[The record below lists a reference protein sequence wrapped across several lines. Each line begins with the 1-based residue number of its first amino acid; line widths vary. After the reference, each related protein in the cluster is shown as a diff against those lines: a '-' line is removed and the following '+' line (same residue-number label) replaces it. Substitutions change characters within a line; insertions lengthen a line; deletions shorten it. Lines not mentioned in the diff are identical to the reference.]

1 MKQAARRRIAE
12 ASRLVVKIGSSSLT
26 NSEGGLHS
34 EHLDALVAALARN
47 VRAGV
52 QLILVSSG
60 SIAAGTPALG
70 LRKPPRDLATQQ
82 AAASVGQGILV
93 AHYSAQFG
101 EHDIR
106 VGQVLLTAEDL
117 IRRTHYRNA
126 QRTLGRLLEL
136 GVLPIVNENDTV
148 ATDEIRFGDNDR
160 LAALVAHVV
169 QADGL
174 VLLTD
179 IDGLYD
185 RPPTQAGARH
195 IQTVVSGDDLAD
207 VGLGGRGSGIGRGG
221 MLTKVQAA
229 LMASEAGIPVVLTR
243 VDQVS
248 AALTGEETG
257 TVFVPSGKRRSPRQ
271 MWLAHATTA
280 RGAVNI
286 DDGAVR
292 ALRQRQASLLA
303 AGVLGVSGSFVA
315 GEPVDIVGPDGV
327 TVARGL
333 VGYDAGEFDRLVGR
347 TTTELIAAFGP
358 DYEREIV
365 HRDDLVLL

>member
-1 MKQAARRRIAE
+1 MSDARERIAH

-26 NSEGGLHS
+26 NAEGGLHG
-34 EHLDALVAALARN
+34 EHLDELVGALVRN

-52 QLILVSSG
+52 QLVLVSSG

-82 AAASVGQGILV
+82 AAASVGQGILL
-93 AHYSAQFG
+93 AHYTAQFA

-106 VGQVLLTAEDL
+106 VGQILLTAEDL

-185 RPPTQAGARH
+185 RPPSQGQARH
-195 IQTVVSGDDLAD
+195 IETVRSAADLAE

-221 MLTKVQAA
+221 MVTKVQAS

-243 VDQVS
+243 ADHVS
-248 AALTGEETG
+248 KALAGEVTG
-257 TVFVPSGKRRSPRQ
+257 TVFEPSGRRRSPRQ

-280 RGAVNI
+280 RGSVQI

-292 ALRQRQASLLA
+292 ALQQRKASLLA
-303 AGVLGVSGSFVA
+303 AGVVGASGSFLA
-315 GEPVDIVGPDGV
+315 GEPVDIVGPDGA

-333 VGYDAGEFDRLVGR
+333 VAYDAAEFDRLVGR
-347 TTTELIAAFGP
+347 TTADLSAEFGT

-365 HRDDLVLL
+365 HRDDLVVL

>member
-1 MKQAARRRIAE
+1 MRQARQQIAG

-26 NSEGGLHS
+26 NAEGGLH
-34 EHLDALVAALARN
+34 EQHLDELARTLVRN

-52 QLILVSSG
+52 QLVLVSSG

-70 LRKPPRDLATQQ
+70 LHKPPKDLATQQ
-82 AAASVGQGILV
+82 AAASVGQGILL

-101 EHDIR
+101 EHGIR

-169 QADGL
+169 GADGM

-185 RPPTQAGARH
+185 RPPDQPGARH
-195 IQTVVSGDDLAD
+195 IESVTSANDLA
-207 VGLGGRGSGIGRGG
+207 GLALGGRGTRIGRGG
-221 MLTKVQAA
+221 MATKVQAA

-248 AALTGEETG
+248 RALAGEVTG
-257 TVFVPSGKRRSPRQ
+257 TVFVASGRRRSPRQ
-271 MWLAHATTA
+271 MWLAHATTSH
-280 RGAVNI
+280 GAVQI
-286 DDGAVR
+286 DAGAVR
-292 ALRQRQASLLA
+292 ALQQRQASLLA
-303 AGVLGVSGSFVA
+303 AGVVAVSGSFVA
-315 GEPVDIVGPDGV
+315 GEPVDIVGPDGLV
-327 TVARGL
+327 VARGL

-347 TTTELIAAFGP
+347 TTTDLLAEFGP
-358 DYEREIV
+358 GYEREIV

>member
-1 MKQAARRRIAE
+1 RQAIAE

-26 NSEGGLHS
+26 NEAGGLH
-34 EHLDALVAALARN
+34 EQHLDELVRALARN

-60 SIAAGTPALG
+60 AIAAGTPALG

-82 AAASVGQGILV
+82 AAASVGQGILL

-101 EHDIR
+101 MHDIR

-117 IRRTHYRNA
+117 IRRSQYRNA

-148 ATDEIRFGDNDR
+148 ATDEIRVGDNDR

-169 QADGL
+169 RADGL

-195 IQTVVSGDDLAD
+195 IHTVESPGDLDEVA
-207 VGLGGRGSGIGRGG
+207 LGGRGSGVGRGG
-221 MLTKVQAA
+221 MITKVQAA
-229 LMASEAGIPVVLTR
+229 LMASEAGIPVVLTSA
-243 VDQVS
+243 DHVS
-248 AALTGEETG
+248 EALLGEATG
-257 TVFVPSGKRRSPRQ
+257 TVFEPSGKRRSPRQ

-280 RGAVNI
+280 CGAVQI
-286 DDGAVR
+286 DSGAVR
-292 ALRQRQASLLA
+292 ALRKHQASLLA
-303 AGVLGVSGSFVA
+303 AGVVGVTGNFLA
-315 GEPVDIVGPDGV
+315 GEPVDIVDPDGV
-327 TVARGL
+327 PVARGL
-333 VGYDAGEFDRLVGR
+333 VGYDAQEFDRLVGR
-347 TTTELIAAFGP
+347 TTAELICEFGP
-358 DYEREIV
+358 EYEREIV

>member
-1 MKQAARRRIAE
+1 MTTARAKIADAA
-12 ASRLVVKIGSSSLT
+12 RLVVKIGSSSLT
-26 NSEGGLHS
+26 DADGGLHS
-34 EHLDALVAALARN
+34 EHLDELVRALVRN

-70 LRKPPRDLATQQ
+70 LRRPPRDLATQQ

-93 AHYSAQFG
+93 AHYSDQFG
-101 EHDIR
+101 QHGIR

-126 QRTLGRLLEL
+126 QRTLARLLEL

-185 RPPTQAGARH
+185 RPPSRPDARRIDTIRSAADMAGV
-195 IQTVVSGDDLAD
+195 TV
-207 VGLGGRGSGIGRGG
+207 GGRGSGIGRGG
-221 MLTKVQAA
+221 MVTKAQAA

-243 VDQVS
+243 ADQVS
-248 AALTGEETG
+248 EALLGRPTG
-257 TVFVPSGKRRSPRQ
+257 TVFEPSGRRRSPRQ

-280 RGAVNI
+280 RGAVHI
-286 DDGAVR
+286 DEGAVR
-292 ALRQRQASLLA
+292 ALRDRQASLLA
-303 AGVLGVSGSFVA
+303 AGVLKVSGNFVA
-315 GEPVDIVGPDGV
+315 GEPVDIVDPDGV
-327 TVARGL
+327 PVARGL
-333 VGYDAGEFDRLVGR
+333 VGYDADEFERLVGR
-347 TTTELIAAFGP
+347 TTAELIAQFGP

>member
-1 MKQAARRRIAE
+1 MDARTKIAD
-12 ASRLVVKIGSSSLT
+12 ASRLVVKVGSSSLT
-26 NSEGGLHS
+26 NSEGGLHA
-34 EHLDALVAALARN
+34 EHLDALVKALSRN

-60 SIAAGTPALG
+60 SIAAGTPVLG

-93 AHYSAQFG
+93 AHYSGQFG
-101 EHDIR
+101 KHDIR

-126 QRTLGRLLEL
+126 QRTLGRLLDL

-185 RPPTQAGARH
+185 RPPTRPGARH
-195 IQTVVSGDDLAD
+195 IDTVASAAD
-207 VGLGGRGSGIGRGG
+207 VAGIALGGRGSGIGRGG

-243 VDQVS
+243 VDKVS
-248 AALTGEETG
+248 EALLGKPTG
-257 TVFVPSGKRRSPRQ
+257 TVFPPSGRRRSPRQ

-280 RGAVNI
+280 RGAVSI
-286 DDGAVR
+286 DEGAVK
-292 ALRQRQASLLA
+292 ALRDRQASLLA
-303 AGVLGVSGSFVA
+303 AGVVSVSGNFSA
-315 GEPVDIVGPDGV
+315 GEPVDIVDGKGV
-327 TVARGL
+327 PVARGL
-333 VGYDAGEFDRLVGR
+333 VAYDAHEFERLVGR
-347 TTTELIAAFGP
+347 TTSELIEQFGP
-358 DYEREIV
+358 GYEREIV

>member
-1 MKQAARRRIAE
+1 MDARKQIAA

-26 NSEGGLHS
+26 NDEGGLHAD
-34 EHLDALVAALARN
+34 HLDALVGALARN
-47 VRAGV
+47 VKAGV
-52 QLILVSSG
+52 QLVLVSSG

-82 AAASVGQGILV
+82 AAASVGQGILL
-93 AHYSAQFG
+93 AHYSAQFAQ
-101 EHDIR
+101 HDIR

-169 QADGL
+169 QAEGL
-174 VLLTD
+174 VLLSD
-179 IDGLYD
+179 IDGVYD
-185 RPPTQAGARH
+185 RPPSASGARR
-195 IQTVVSGDDLAD
+195 ISTVTSGSDLAE
-207 VGLGGRGSGIGRGG
+207 VELGGRGTRVGRGG
-221 MLTKVQAA
+221 MLTKAQAA

-243 VDQVS
+243 ADMVDQ
-248 AALTGEETG
+248 ALLGEPTG

-271 MWLAHATTA
+271 MWLAHATQA
-280 RGAVNI
+280 RGSIRI

-292 ALRQRQASLLA
+292 ALLHRQASLLA
-303 AGVLGVSGSFVA
+303 PGVVDVAGAFIA
-315 GEPVDIVGPDGV
+315 GEPVDIVDLQGV
-327 TVARGL
+327 PIARGL
-333 VGYDAGEFDRLVGR
+333 VGYDAVEFDRLIGR
-347 TTTELIAAFGP
+347 TTAELISAFGP

>member
-1 MKQAARRRIAE
+1 
-12 ASRLVVKIGSSSLT
+12 
-26 NSEGGLHS
+26 LH
-34 EHLDALVAALARN
+34 EQHLDALVSALVRN
-47 VRAGV
+47 VQAGV
-52 QLILVSSG
+52 QLVLVSSG

-82 AAASVGQGILV
+82 AAASVGQGILL

-101 EHDIR
+101 VHGIR

-126 QRTLGRLLEL
+126 QRTLARLLEL

-174 VLLTD
+174 VLLSD

-185 RPPTQAGARH
+185 RPPGDSAAAH
-195 IQTVVSGDDLAD
+195 IPVVRSGKDLRD
-207 VGLGGRGSGIGRGG
+207 VELGGRGSRVGRGG
-221 MLTKVQAA
+221 MQTKVQAA
-229 LMASEAGIPVVLTR
+229 LMASEAGIPVVLT
-243 VDQVS
+243 S
-248 AALTGEETG
+248 ADMVGQALLGEPTG
-257 TVFVPSGKRRSPRQ
+257 TVFEPSGRRRSPRQ
-271 MWLAHATTA
+271 MWLAHATQA
-280 RGAVNI
+280 RGSVRI

-292 ALRQRQASLLA
+292 ALRHGQASLLA
-303 AGVLGVSGSFVA
+303 AGVVDVHGRFLA
-315 GEPVDIVGPDGV
+315 GEPVDIIDLRGA
-327 TVARGL
+327 TIARGL
-333 VGYDAGEFDRLVGR
+333 VAYDAAEFERLIGR
-347 TTTELIAAFGP
+347 TTAELIAAFGP

-365 HRDDLVLL
+365 HRDDLVVL

>member
-1 MKQAARRRIAE
+1 VSEARERIAQ

-26 NSEGGLHS
+26 NSEGGLHDQ
-34 EHLDALVAALARN
+34 HLDELVRALVRN

-52 QLILVSSG
+52 QLVLVSSG

-82 AAASVGQGILV
+82 AAASVGQGILL
-93 AHYSAQFG
+93 AHYAAQFA

-185 RPPTQAGARH
+185 RPPAQGQARH
-195 IQTVVSGDDLAD
+195 IQTVRSAADLSE

-221 MLTKVQAA
+221 MVTKVQAS

-243 VDQVS
+243 ADQVS
-248 AALTGEETG
+248 KALLGEVTG
-257 TVFVPSGKRRSPRQ
+257 TVFEPSGRRRSPRQ

-280 RGAVNI
+280 RGSVQI
-286 DDGAVR
+286 DEGAVR

-303 AGVLGVSGSFVA
+303 AGVVGASGTFLA
-315 GEPVDIVGPDGV
+315 GEPVDIVGPDGA

-333 VGYDAGEFDRLVGR
+333 VAYDAVEFDRLVGR
-347 TTTELIAAFGP
+347 TTSDLIAEFGS

>member
-1 MKQAARRRIAE
+1 MDARKQIAA

-26 NSEGGLHS
+26 DSDGGLH
-34 EHLDALVAALARN
+34 EQHLDALVAALVRN

-52 QLILVSSG
+52 QLVLVSSG

-82 AAASVGQGILV
+82 AAASVGQGILL
-93 AHYSAQFG
+93 AHYSAQFAR
-101 EHDIR
+101 HDLR

-174 VLLTD
+174 VLLS
-179 IDGLYD
+179 DGDGRYD
-185 RPPTQAGARH
+185 RPPGDATAARVE
-195 IQTVVSGDDLAD
+195 QVTSAADLGH
-207 VGLGGRGSGIGRGG
+207 VELGGRGSRVGRGG
-221 MLTKVQAA
+221 MQTKVQAA
-229 LMASEAGIPVVLTR
+229 LMASEAGIPVVLTSA
-243 VDQVS
+243 DMVS
-248 AALTGEETG
+248 QALLGEPTG
-257 TVFVPSGKRRSPRQ
+257 TVFEPSGRRRSPRQ
-271 MWLAHATTA
+271 MWLAHATEA
-280 RGAVNI
+280 RGSVQI

-292 ALRQRQASLLA
+292 ALLHRQASLLA
-303 AGVLGVSGSFVA
+303 AGVMSVSGRFVA
-315 GEPVDIVGPDGV
+315 GEPVDIVDPRG
-327 TVARGL
+327 TAVARGL
-333 VGYDAGEFDRLVGR
+333 VGYDAAEFGRLIGR
-347 TTTELIAAFGP
+347 TTAELIEEFGP

>member
-1 MKQAARRRIAE
+1 MTQARRQIAN

-26 NSEGGLHS
+26 NSEGGLHA
-34 EHLDALVAALARN
+34 EHLDALVRTLAGN

-93 AHYSAQFG
+93 AQYSARFA

-185 RPPTQAGARH
+185 RPPTQHGAQH
-195 IQTVVSGDDLAD
+195 IETVASAADLEGLA
-207 VGLGGRGSGIGRGG
+207 LGGRGSGIGRGG
-221 MLTKVQAA
+221 MMTKAQAA
-229 LMASEAGIPVVLTR
+229 LMASEAAIPVVLTR
-243 VDQVS
+243 ADHVAQ
-248 AALTGEETG
+248 ALNGEVTG
-257 TVFVPSGKRRSPRQ
+257 TVFLPSGKRRSPRQ

-280 RGAVNI
+280 RGAVRI
-286 DDGAVR
+286 DEGAVW

-303 AGVLGVSGSFVA
+303 AGVLEVSGNFVA
-315 GEPVDIVGPDGV
+315 GEPVDIVDPNGV
-327 TVARGL
+327 AVARGL

-347 TTTELIAAFGP
+347 TTAQLIAEFGP

>member
-1 MKQAARRRIAE
+1 MDARKQIAA

-26 NSEGGLHS
+26 DRKGRLHE
-34 EHLDALVAALARN
+34 EHLDALATALVRN
-47 VRAGV
+47 VQAGV
-52 QLILVSSG
+52 QLVLVSSG

-82 AAASVGQGILV
+82 AAASVGQGILL
-93 AHYSAQFG
+93 AHYTAQFG
-101 EHDIR
+101 HYDIR

-126 QRTLGRLLEL
+126 QRTLGRLLDL

-174 VLLTD
+174 VLLSD

-185 RPPTQAGARH
+185 RPPGEQAAAH
-195 IQTVVSGDDLAD
+195 IPTVTSAADLAG
-207 VGLGGRGSGIGRGG
+207 VELGGRGSRVGRGG
-221 MLTKVQAA
+221 MRTKVQAA
-229 LMASEAGIPVVLTR
+229 LMASEAGIPVVLTSA
-243 VDQVS
+243 DKVS
-248 AALTGEETG
+248 EALLGQPTG
-257 TVFVPSGKRRSPRQ
+257 TVFEPSGRRRSPRQ
-271 MWLAHATTA
+271 MWLAHATEA
-280 RGAVNI
+280 RGAVRI

-292 ALRQRQASLLA
+292 ALRHRQASLLA
-303 AGVLGVSGSFVA
+303 AGVVSVSGRFVA
-315 GEPVDIVGPDGV
+315 GEPVDIVDVRGSAI
-327 TVARGL
+327 ARGL
-333 VGYDAGEFDRLVGR
+333 VGYDADEFERLIGR
-347 TTTELIAAFGP
+347 TTAQLIDAFGP

>member
-1 MKQAARRRIAE
+1 MDARQRIAQS
-12 ASRLVVKIGSSSLT
+12 SRLVVKIGSSSLT
-26 NSEGGLHS
+26 DAAGGLHQ
-34 EHLDALVAALARN
+34 EHLDQLVAALVRN

-70 LRKPPRDLATQQ
+70 LTKPPRDLATQQ
-82 AAASVGQGILV
+82 AAASVGQGILL
-93 AHYSAQFG
+93 AHYTAQFG
-101 EHDIR
+101 EHGIR

-185 RPPTQAGARH
+185 RPPSQAGATH
-195 IQTVVSGDDLAD
+195 IQTVTGAQDLAG
-207 VGLGGRGSGIGRGG
+207 VSLGGRGSGIGRGG
-221 MLTKVQAA
+221 MATKVQAA
-229 LMASEAGIPVVLTR
+229 VMASEAGIPVVLTCA
-243 VDQVS
+243 DHVS
-248 AALTGEETG
+248 QALLGEVTG
-257 TVFVPSGKRRSPRQ
+257 TVFEPSGRRRSPRQ

-280 RGAVNI
+280 RGSVQI
-286 DDGAVR
+286 DAGAVG
-292 ALRQRQASLLA
+292 ALRKRQASLLA
-303 AGVLGVSGSFVA
+303 AGVVGVSGGFVA
-315 GEPVDIVGPDGV
+315 GEPVDIVGPDGTV
-327 TVARGL
+327 VARGL
-333 VGYDAGEFDRLVGR
+333 VGYDAVEFDRLVGR
-347 TTTELIAAFGP
+347 TTAQLIAAFGP

>member
-1 MKQAARRRIAE
+1 MDARERIAQS
-12 ASRLVVKIGSSSLT
+12 SRLVVKIGSSSLT
-26 NSEGGLHS
+26 DATGGLHQ
-34 EHLDALVAALARN
+34 EHLDQLVSALVRN

-70 LRKPPRDLATQQ
+70 LNKPPRDLATQQ
-82 AAASVGQGILV
+82 AAASVGQGILL
-93 AHYSAQFG
+93 AHYAAQFG
-101 EHDIR
+101 VHGIR

-185 RPPTQAGARH
+185 RPPSQAGATH
-195 IQTVVSGDDLAD
+195 IQTVTSADDLAG
-207 VGLGGRGSGIGRGG
+207 VSLGGRGSGIGRGG
-221 MLTKVQAA
+221 MATKVEAS
-229 LMASEAGIPVVLTR
+229 LMASEAGIPVVLTSA
-243 VDQVS
+243 DQVS
-248 AALTGEETG
+248 QALLGEVTG
-257 TVFVPSGKRRSPRQ
+257 TVFEPSGKRRSPRQ

-280 RGAVNI
+280 RGAVQI
-286 DDGAVR
+286 DAGAVR

-303 AGVLGVSGSFVA
+303 AGVVGVSGAFVA
-315 GEPVDIVGPDGV
+315 GEPVDIVGPDGAI
-327 TVARGL
+327 VARGL
-333 VGYDAGEFDRLVGR
+333 VGYDAAEFGRLVGR
-347 TTTELIAAFGP
+347 TTAQLIAEFGP

>member
-1 MKQAARRRIAE
+1 
-12 ASRLVVKIGSSSLT
+12 
-26 NSEGGLHS
+26 
-34 EHLDALVAALARN
+34 
-47 VRAGV
+47 V

-82 AAASVGQGILV
+82 AAASVGQGILL

-101 EHDIR
+101 QHGIR

-126 QRTLGRLLEL
+126 QRTLGRLLDL
-136 GVLPIVNENDTV
+136 GVMPIVNENDTV

-185 RPPTQAGARH
+185 RPPTRPEAIR
-195 IQTVVSGDDLAD
+195 IDSVTSAD
-207 VGLGGRGSGIGRGG
+207 QIVGVALGGRGSGIGRGG
-221 MLTKVQAA
+221 MVTKVQA
-229 LMASEAGIPVVLTR
+229 VVLTR
-243 VDQVS
+243 ADQVS
-248 AALTGEETG
+248 EALLGHDTG
-257 TVFVPSGKRRSPRQ
+257 TVFEPSGKRRSPRQ

-280 RGAVNI
+280 RGSVRI
-286 DDGAVR
+286 DDGAVQ
-292 ALRQRQASLLA
+292 ALRSRQASLLA
-303 AGVLGVSGSFVA
+303 AGVVEVSGDFLA
-315 GEPVDIVGPDGV
+315 GEPVDIVDPTGHA
-327 TVARGL
+327 VARGL
-333 VGYDAGEFDRLVGR
+333 VAYDAAEFDRLVGR
-347 TTTELIAAFGP
+347 TTADLIAQFGP
-358 DYEREIV
+358 AYEREIV

>member
-1 MKQAARRRIAE
+1 MTDARAQIAG

-26 NSEGGLHS
+26 DEKGGLHS
-34 EHLDALVAALARN
+34 AHLDALVDALVRN

-52 QLILVSSG
+52 QLVLVSSG

-70 LRKPPRDLATQQ
+70 LTKPPRDLATQQ
-82 AAASVGQGILV
+82 AAASVGQGLLV
-93 AHYSAQFG
+93 AHYAEQFG
-101 EHDIR
+101 KHGIR

-160 LAALVAHVV
+160 LAALVAHAV
-169 QADGL
+169 QAEGM
-174 VLLTD
+174 VLLSD

-185 RPPTQAGARH
+185 RPPGDPQARH
-195 IQTVVSGDDLAD
+195 IGTVHSAADLD
-207 VGLGGRGSGIGRGG
+207 GVDIGGRGSSIGRGG
-221 MLTKVQAA
+221 MVTKVQSA
-229 LMASEAGIPVVLTR
+229 LMASEAGIPVVLTH
-243 VDQVS
+243 VDHVS
-248 AALTGEETG
+248 KALSGEATG
-257 TVFVPSGKRRSPRQ
+257 TVFPPSGKRRAPRR
-271 MWLAHATTA
+271 MWLAHATQA
-280 RGAVNI
+280 RGQVHVDA
-286 DDGAVR
+286 GAVR
-292 ALRQRQASLLA
+292 ALTQRQASLLA
-303 AGVLGVSGSFVA
+303 AGVVSVSGTFVA
-315 GEPVDIVGPDGV
+315 GDPVDIVDPKGR

-333 VGYDAGEFDRLVGR
+333 VGFDAGEFDRLVGR
-347 TTTELIAAFGP
+347 TTSDLIAEFGP

>member
-1 MKQAARRRIAE
+1 MDARQRIAQ

-26 NSEGGLHS
+26 NAEGGLHAQ
-34 EHLDALVAALARN
+34 HLDELVRALARN
-47 VRAGV
+47 VGAGV

-93 AHYSAQFG
+93 AHYSAQFAQHG
-101 EHDIR
+101 IR

-160 LAALVAHVV
+160 LAALVAQVV

-174 VLLTD
+174 VLLSD

-185 RPPTQAGARH
+185 RPPHEPGARH
-195 IQTVVSGDDLAD
+195 IQRVLSSAVLTV

-221 MLTKVQAA
+221 MVTKVDAA
-229 LMASEAGIPVVLTR
+229 LMASEAGIPVVLTHAH
-243 VDQVS
+243 QVS
-248 AALTGEETG
+248 KALAGEITG
-257 TVFVPSGKRRSPRQ
+257 TVFEPSGRRRSPRQ
-271 MWLAHATTA
+271 MWLAHATTT
-280 RGAVNI
+280 RGTVRI
-286 DDGAVR
+286 DAGAVR

-303 AGVLGVSGSFVA
+303 AGVVGVSGTFVA

-327 TVARGL
+327 AVARGL

-347 TTTELIAAFGP
+347 TTAELRAEFGP

>member
-1 MKQAARRRIAE
+1 MSDARERIAH

-26 NSEGGLHS
+26 NAEGGLHS
-34 EHLDALVAALARN
+34 EHLDELVRALVRN

-52 QLILVSSG
+52 QLVLVSSG

-82 AAASVGQGILV
+82 AAASVGQGILL
-93 AHYSAQFG
+93 AHYAAQFAQ
-101 EHDIR
+101 HDIR

-185 RPPTQAGARH
+185 RPPAQAQARH
-195 IQTVVSGDDLAD
+195 IQTVHSADELAE

-221 MLTKVQAA
+221 MVTKVQAS

-243 VDQVS
+243 ADQVS
-248 AALTGEETG
+248 KALMGEVTG
-257 TVFVPSGKRRSPRQ
+257 TVFEPSGRRRSPRQ

-280 RGAVNI
+280 RGAVSI
-286 DDGAVR
+286 DEGAVR

-303 AGVLGVSGSFVA
+303 AGVVSATGSFVA
-315 GEPVDIVGPDGV
+315 GDPVDIVGPDGV

-333 VGYDAGEFDRLVGR
+333 VAYDAGEFDRLVGR
-347 TTTELIAAFGP
+347 TTADLIAEFGS

>member
-1 MKQAARRRIAE
+1 MTGARAQIAG

-26 NSEGGLHS
+26 NEEGGLHGA
-34 EHLDALVAALARN
+34 HLDALVAALVRN
-47 VRAGV
+47 VKAGV
-52 QLILVSSG
+52 QLVLVSSG

-70 LRKPPRDLATQQ
+70 LRKPQRDLATQQ

-101 EHDIR
+101 QHGIR

-117 IRRTHYRNA
+117 IRRTQYRNA

-179 IDGLYD
+179 VDGLYD
-185 RPPTQAGARH
+185 RPPHDSAAKRLE
-195 IQTVVSGDDLAD
+195 VVTSAD
-207 VGLGGRGSGIGRGG
+207 QLREVELGGRGSRLGRGG
-221 MLTKVQAA
+221 MQTKVQAA

-243 VDQVS
+243 ADMVS
-248 AALTGEETG
+248 QALLGEPTG
-257 TVFVPSGKRRSPRQ
+257 TVFPPSGRRRSPRQ
-271 MWLAHATTA
+271 MWLAHATEA
-280 RGAVNI
+280 RGAVSI
-286 DDGAVR
+286 DDGAVK
-292 ALRQRQASLLA
+292 ALRHRQASLLA
-303 AGVLGVSGSFVA
+303 AGVVAVTGRFVA
-315 GEPVDIVGPDGV
+315 GEPVDILDPRGV
-327 TVARGL
+327 PVARGL
-333 VGYDAGEFDRLVGR
+333 VAYDAAEFDRLIGR
-347 TTTELIAAFGP
+347 TTAELIAEFGP
-358 DYEREIV
+358 GYEREIV
-365 HRDDLVLL
+365 HRDDLVVL

>member
-1 MKQAARRRIAE
+1 MDARTRIAN

-26 NSEGGLHS
+26 NEHGGLHS
-34 EHLDALVAALARN
+34 EHLDQLVTALARN

-52 QLILVSSG
+52 QLVLVSSG

-70 LRKPPRDLATQQ
+70 LKKPPRDLATQQ
-82 AAASVGQGILV
+82 AAASVGQGILL
-93 AHYSAQFG
+93 AHYTDQFAQAG
-101 EHDIR
+101 IR

-117 IRRTHYRNA
+117 IRRTQYRNA
-126 QRTLGRLLEL
+126 QRTLARLLEL

-185 RPPTQAGARH
+185 RPPDQEGAEPLA
-195 IQTVVSGDDLAD
+195 TVGSPRDLEG
-207 VGLGGRGSGIGRGG
+207 VGLGGRGSHLGRGG
-221 MLTKVQAA
+221 MVTKVQAA
-229 LMASEAGIPVVLTR
+229 LMASEAGIPVVLTHA
-243 VDQVS
+243 DQVS
-248 AALTGEETG
+248 RALAGEPAG

-280 RGAVNI
+280 RGSVRI

-292 ALRQRQASLLA
+292 ALRKRQASLLA
-303 AGVLGVSGSFVA
+303 AGVVGVSGDFMA
-315 GEPVDIVGPDGV
+315 GEPVDILAPDGAAI
-327 TVARGL
+327 ARGL
-333 VGYDAGEFDRLVGR
+333 VAYDAAEFDRLVGR
-347 TTTELIAAFGP
+347 TTAQLIAEFGP
-358 DYEREIV
+358 EYEREVV